1 MKMIKAFIV
10 GATVIIT
17 TGCATAVS
25 PVGNGALFT
34 SVKGPVNATTSTGIS
49 KSGQS
54 CATNILGLI
63 AVGDSSIST
72 AKEKADISKVANIDH
87 QSTTVLGLFSNYC
100 TIVEG
105 E

>member
-1 MKMIKAFIV
+1 M
-10 GATVIIT
+10 
-17 TGCATAVS
+17 
-25 PVGNGALFT
+25 GNGALFT

-54 CATNILGLI
+54 CATNLLGLI

-72 AKEKADISKVANIDH
+72 AKEKAGISKVANIDH
-87 QSTTVLGLFSNYC
+87 QSTTVLGLFSNFC